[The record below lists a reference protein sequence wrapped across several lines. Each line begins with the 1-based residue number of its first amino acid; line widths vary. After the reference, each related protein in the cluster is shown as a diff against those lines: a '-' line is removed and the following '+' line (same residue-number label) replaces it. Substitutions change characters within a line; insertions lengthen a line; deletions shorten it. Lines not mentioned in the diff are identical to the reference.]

1 MISTVVFCE
10 RTCKGE
16 ELPMILESAQII
28 IIATI
33 AIYLLSMV
41 LVGVYFSKKG
51 SSALA
56 GADCWDSGMRKWTD
70 IRMVLN
76 RVSFIL

>member
-1 MISTVVFCE
+1 
-10 RTCKGE
+10 
-16 ELPMILESAQII
+16 MILESAQII

-51 SSALA
+51 SS
-56 GADCWDSGMRKWTD
+56 GKGGNGKKKKKTRK
-70 IRMVLN
+70 
-76 RVSFIL
+76 

>member
-10 RTCKGE
+10 RTYKGE

-51 SSALA
+51 SS
-56 GADCWDSGMRKWTD
+56 GSK
-70 IRMVLN
+70 
-76 RVSFIL
+76 

>member
-1 MISTVVFCE
+1 MYFYRTVYRINSVHSSVFRSCFSYVIISTVVFCD

-33 AIYLLSMV
+33 AIYLMSMV

-51 SSALA
+51 SS
-56 GADCWDSGMRKWTD
+56 GS
-70 IRMVLN
+70 
-76 RVSFIL
+76 